1 MEELNNLSVPEGVV
15 LKLQPSNLPPSSIVF
30 FRDNNGDGN
39 PILELKENGDIFVK
53 GRLVEND
60 KEVVDAMREFLGY
73 QGLIK

>member
-30 FRDNNGDGN
+30 FRDNNGDGT